1 MTMPSFAQ
9 IDKPEA
15 PETDLYA
22 ELFERYRELIFSSGS
37 SYRLTGMSYKTFWRI
52 RRAAREGRE
61 YAASR
66 AYLYTLANNL
76 ADLLTQLDAD
86 LTAADAR
93 MGRKHKMRR
102 LDRRPNN
109 PVSAWRR

>member
-1 MTMPSFAQ
+1 MSMPSFAQ

-15 PETDLYA
+15 DKDALYA
-22 ELFERYRELIFSSGS
+22 DLLLRYRDILLRGGAMH
-37 SYRLTGMSYKTFWRI
+37 RLCGASERTMG
-52 RRAAREGRE
+52 RARKSAKAGRE

-66 AYLYTLANNL
+66 AYLYTLAANL
-76 ADLLTQLDAD
+76 AELLKALDAD

-102 LDRRPNN
+102 LDRKAGN
-109 PVSAWRR
+109 PVKAWRR